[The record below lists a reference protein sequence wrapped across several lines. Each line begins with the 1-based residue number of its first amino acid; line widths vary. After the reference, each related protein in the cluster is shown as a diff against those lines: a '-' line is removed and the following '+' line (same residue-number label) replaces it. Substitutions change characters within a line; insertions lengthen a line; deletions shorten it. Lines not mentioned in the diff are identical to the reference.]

1 MGIPSCVSVV
11 VICQGGCD
19 LSLREPENIT
29 VFIFNGSCLLFCF
42 VVVFFLYRG
51 LWFYFL
57 FLSKLK

>member
-42 VVVFFLYRG
+42 VVVFFYIVGSGFIFCFSLN
-51 LWFYFL
+51 
-57 FLSKLK
+57 